1 MTVGG
6 TRKASFYVFTRND
19 QMWNQRKLWI
29 NRGYITFEWVL
40 KIRKFLFTKTF
51 TFTSKH
57 RQPVGNPRIELKL
70 LRITLNCWGDVGWT
84 VRIHILAIVW
94 PTPFL
99 KLNFLPLNHILQQI
113 SDIKFVWMC
122 FRLWM
127 NNLLHSCITCVL
139 AHVPWCDMLAKYL
152 NHEWSVLLLMNLSG
166 LFVIYWTP
174 VLRTFMW

>member
-1 MTVGG
+1 MTVGV
-6 TRKASFYVFTRND
+6 TRKASFYVFTRNE

-99 KLNFLPLNHILQQI
+99 KLHFAVKSYTIADFWHKICMNVLQ
-113 SDIKFVWMC
+113 
-122 FRLWM
+122 LWR
-127 NNLLHSCITCVL
+127 NNVLHSCITCVL

-152 NHEWSVLLLMNLSG
+152 DHEWSVLLLMNLSG

-174 VLRTFMW
+174 VLRKFMW

>member
-1 MTVGG
+1 MPCGELVWEMLPPPPPPTLFSIILSPKFLCCYRIYKPVRICLLWRYFDDCRG

-99 KLNFLPLNHILQQI
+99 KLHFLPLNHIL
-113 SDIKFVWMC
+113 
-122 FRLWM
+122 
-127 NNLLHSCITCVL
+127 
-139 AHVPWCDMLAKYL
+139 
-152 NHEWSVLLLMNLSG
+152 
-166 LFVIYWTP
+166 
-174 VLRTFMW
+174 